1 MEIGDYRLEVIPDT
15 EFRLDGGAM
24 FGVVPRV
31 LWERLCPPDERNRVR
46 LNMNCV
52 FLDTGKEKILIE
64 TGIGEK
70 WNDKQTS
77 MYGIFREKP
86 LAETLL
92 EKTGCTTDDIT
103 IVVNTHL
110 HFDHAGGNTIATG
123 AQASSPPLEGGVPEG
138 RGGLHEGV
146 ARTDRNDPIPSTTD
160 AAEQRGVASGTLA
173 LQSQFVN
180 ARYFVSAS
188 ELEAAQHPHER
199 DRASYL
205 PENWQPV
212 LESGQ
217 LEMKPDDYE
226 VVDGLRMQTITGHS
240 KTMQTW
246 RLDRGG
252 QTVYGFA
259 DLIPTRHHLAPAW
272 IMGYDLYPTETLE
285 FKKRVLPEAVAE
297 DWLCLFYHDLDSPL
311 RRIVE
316 IDGKLDSVAV
326 N

>member
-1 MEIGDYRLEVIPDT
+1 MHLERRTSPHRRKRTARKNNPVNIGDYRLEIIPDT

-31 LWERLCPPDERNRVR
+31 LWERVSPPDESNRIR

-52 FLDTGKEKILIE
+52 FIDTGAEKILIE

-70 WNDKQTS
+70 WSEKETR

-92 EKTGCTTDDIT
+92 ERTGCTPDDIT

-110 HFDHAGGNTIATG
+110 HFDHAGGNTIADCG
-123 AQASSPPLEGGVPEG
+123 SGIADSAELMG
-138 RGGLHEGV
+138 RSHGQ
-146 ARTDRNDPIPSTTD
+146 NPKSQIPIP
-160 AAEQRGVASGTLA
+160 
-173 LQSQFVN
+173 QFRC

-188 ELEAAQHPHER
+188 ELEHAQNAHER

-205 PENWQPV
+205 PENWKPIV
-212 LESGQ
+212 DSGQ
-217 LEMKPDDYE
+217 LELKPDDYE
-226 VVDGLRMQTITGHS
+226 VVPGLHMRTIPGHS
-240 KTMQTW
+240 RTMQTW

-259 DLIPTRHHLAPAW
+259 DLIPTRHHLALPW

-285 FKKRVLPEAVAE
+285 FKKRVLPEAIE
-297 DWLCLFYHDLDSPL
+297 EEWLCLFYHDVDEPL
-311 RRIVE
+311 RRIVQV
-316 IDGKLDSVAV
+316 DGKVSSVYVASS
-326 N
+326 